1 MPTLNLNPS
10 IDEELARFAKFE
22 KMFDN
27 AAYQPSDYPGS
38 CDYFSMD
45 REDPRFLCIKP
56 TAQFNGWQV
65 PVMRLMVE
73 RYLNRDPQKDGNAYI
88 VANAIGLGKTWEML
102 GLWVWVY
109 IPLGQPFSGYIY

>member
-1 MPTLNLNPS
+1 
-10 IDEELARFAKFE
+10 
-22 KMFDN
+22 
-27 AAYQPSDYPGS
+27 
-38 CDYFSMD
+38 
-45 REDPRFLCIKP
+45 
-56 TAQFNGWQV
+56 
-65 PVMRLMVE
+65 MVE